1 MQKFQTEVNQLLHLI
16 IHSLYSNKE
25 IFLRE
30 LISNASDALDK
41 YKFLTLTDSKF
52 KNSDFIPRVDISFA
66 DDDSA
71 ALWPSSGA
79 VWLMIAAAAD
89 CSLSGPQPSDF
100 ASSSSV
106 SISPMSEISV
116 SSAGHRSRTHRCSN
130 FPSSSPPD

>member
-52 KNSDFIPRVDISFA
+52 KNSEFTPRIDVSFKKDDKTNCIIISDNGVGMDKKDLNQNLGTIARSGTKNFLSKMTG
-66 DDDSA
+66 DSKSLA
-71 ALWPSSGA
+71 GRFYANKDGIVNSRSSE
-79 VWLMIAAAAD
+79 
-89 CSLSGPQPSDF
+89 QK
-100 ASSSSV
+100 
-106 SISPMSEISV
+106 
-116 SSAGHRSRTHRCSN
+116 
-130 FPSSSPPD
+130 